1 MFFIYFLPIRLE
13 KRDLWFWGVF
23 FFFFLI
29 FCCFFGGGGGV
40 HWTAI
45 ERRKL
50 DHAVTWM
57 QEPWSS
63 NVVLFRQQNKD
74 LLEIWRT
81 FEASYLKLTENG
93 V

>member
-1 MFFIYFLPIRLE
+1 MTCGF
-13 KRDLWFWGVF
+13 GVCVF
-23 FFFFLI
+23 FV
-29 FCCFFGGGGGV
+29 CFFGWVGVLGV